1 MNILILLVSVFLIVL
16 VLLQNPSETNI
27 FNNTNLFINKKE
39 RGGDKYLTIATSI
52 LVFCYVVFIFVKN
65 HG

>member
-1 MNILILLVSVFLIVL
+1 MNILILLVSVFLIVS
-16 VLLQNPSETNI
+16 VLLQTPSETNI
-27 FNNTNLFINKKE
+27 FNNVNLFTDKKE

-52 LVFCYVVFIFVKN
+52 LVFCFMVFIFVKN